1 MRDVARRTVL
11 LTDRPTSGPA
21 SFRTHSL
28 THIAHSLTDLVVVL
42 ELLREA
48 VLAQDVDEA
57 DEVDLPS
64 RLLGAAWL
72 GLRLGLGLGLGLG
85 LEFAVSALP
94 RPSPTNTEELTSL

>member
-1 MRDVARRTVL
+1 MRDVARGTVL

-28 THIAHSLTDLVVVL
+28 AHIGHSLTDLVVVL
-42 ELLREA
+42 ELLGEA

-72 GLRLGLGLGLGLG
+72 GLRLGLRLGL
-85 LEFAVSALP
+85 
-94 RPSPTNTEELTSL
+94 